1 MWRYITLLHGS
12 RALTDDDATLSEIGF
27 VGVESV
33 ELRVVF
39 ATSTV
44 TEVVLVTASVMFKK
58 PGMVSARVT
67 SASRTGFAAVVDGM
81 VETGN
86 FQSSTRLPVTWI

>member
-1 MWRYITLLHGS
+1 MMWRYITLLHGS
-12 RALTDDDATLSEIGF
+12 RALTDDNATLSEIGF

-44 TEVVLVTASVMFKK
+44 TEVVLVTASVVFKK
-58 PGMVSARVT
+58 P
-67 SASRTGFAAVVDGM
+67 ASRTGFAA

-86 FQSSTRLPVTWI
+86 FQSSTRLPVT